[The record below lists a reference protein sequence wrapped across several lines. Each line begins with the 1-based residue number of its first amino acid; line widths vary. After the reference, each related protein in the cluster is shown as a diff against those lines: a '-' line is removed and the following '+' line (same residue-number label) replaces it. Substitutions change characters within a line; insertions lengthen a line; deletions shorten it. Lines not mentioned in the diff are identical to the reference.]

1 MALATEM
8 ENNSK
13 DTSGVEMSWL
23 SDLLDMET
31 NGKVWDNFQV
41 IDLGN
46 WMYLSV
52 FNMIGIKGEGL
63 GHQQTA
69 VTIQLWDQ
77 LSMSGIEGYKGK
89 LENRKAEP
97 RHKNGGTVP
106 WGHHLSNWSQPY
118 LKHEDDLDF

>member
-1 MALATEM
+1 MALAMEM
-8 ENNSK
+8 EKNSK

-69 VTIQLWDQ
+69 ITIQLWRSTKYVGGLRD
-77 LSMSGIEGYKGK
+77 IKG
-89 LENRKAEP
+89 
-97 RHKNGGTVP
+97 
-106 WGHHLSNWSQPY
+106 S
-118 LKHEDDLDF
+118 